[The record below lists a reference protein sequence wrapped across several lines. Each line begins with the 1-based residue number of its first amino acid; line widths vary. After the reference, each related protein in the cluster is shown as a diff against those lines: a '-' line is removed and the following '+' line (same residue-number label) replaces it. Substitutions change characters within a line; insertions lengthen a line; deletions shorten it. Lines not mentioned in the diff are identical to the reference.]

1 MKHTKNRKLLLYI
14 TVGAIFLL
22 VFLRFGLFF
31 LKSEGFSGLSV
42 GRWASSSAWGGMMK
56 SF

>member
-31 LKSEGFSGLSV
+31 LKRVVDGPTKL
-42 GRWASSSAWGGMMK
+42 W
-56 SF
+56 